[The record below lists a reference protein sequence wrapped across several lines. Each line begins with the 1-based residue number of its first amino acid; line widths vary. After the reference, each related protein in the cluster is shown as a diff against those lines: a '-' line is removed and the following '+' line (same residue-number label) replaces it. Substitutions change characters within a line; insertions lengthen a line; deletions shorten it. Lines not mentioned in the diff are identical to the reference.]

1 MCSQLLQEKNGKE
14 KKTKS
19 VKCGRCKIHIEK
31 LILFLRMKNFF
42 TSHKLKSSLK
52 VCSARFID
60 AHIDIGGSKNH
71 GKKEKKIRETYAAG
85 H

>member
-1 MCSQLLQEKNGKE
+1 
-14 KKTKS
+14 
-19 VKCGRCKIHIEK
+19 
-31 LILFLRMKNFF
+31 MKNFF

-85 H
+85 HWTQIH